1 MPLMLWAESEEVQ
14 VPLCG
19 VTVLRAACKGGV
31 GGQSWEV
38 LVGDGFGFVGG
49 DDVEAAAG
57 QDVEA
62 EVAASFGPL
71 VGLLGQDPS

>member
-1 MPLMLWAESEEVQ
+1 MPRMLGAESEEVQ

-19 VTVLRAACKGGV
+19 VTVLRAACKGV

-38 LVGDGFGFVGG
+38 LVGDGLGFVGG